1 MGGNMHSGRDYDRDA
16 RRSWKR
22 KDGVPHSAGTTVSA
36 QHHVS
41 RKHLRHVV
49 VHDCIAVQTQNNVL
63 YMYGK

>member
-16 RRSWKR
+16 RRSRKR

-41 RKHLRHVV
+41 RKQPPA
-49 VHDCIAVQTQNNVL
+49 CCST
-63 YMYGK
+63 